1 MRRPDRR
8 AGLLTAS
15 FTRLPTPR
23 GNAAPDRRPALWR
36 THNETGPDRMRILRH
51 HHTGPLCLRLGQRQ
65 PRRRHSTLPRSL
77 EAPLHLGAPGTRPT
91 LGANRRG
98 TGAGASPQ
106 PQAQG
111 DVQQVQPLL
120 PHQPRLVQG
129 PRLHG
134 RRPTHRGV
142 DLRTALL
149 GIRHQGPV
157 ARRRRAPHRPGLCRE
172 GDAHSRP
179 RHGAWPSEGLTGR
192 DTPAHGPESTSTP
205 GRTRE
210 RTSRWSP
217 RGSKRSS
224 RGPPS
229 PTS

>member
-1 MRRPDRR
+1 MRR
-8 AGLLTAS
+8 
-15 FTRLPTPR
+15 
-23 GNAAPDRRPALWR
+23 PDRRPALWR

-98 TGAGASPQ
+98 AGAGASPQ

-120 PHQPRLVQG
+120 PHQPRLIQG

-134 RRPTHRGV
+134 RRPAHRGV
-142 DLRTALL
+142 DIRPPLL
-149 GIRHQGPV
+149 GIRHQGTL
-157 ARRRRAPHRPGLCRE
+157 ASRRRAPRRPGLCRE
-172 GDAHSRP
+172 GGVAPRP
-179 RHGAWPSEGLTGR
+179 RHSAWPREGLTGR
-192 DTPAHGPESTSTP
+192 DTPPHDP
-205 GRTRE
+205 RTHIHPRSCPR

-217 RGSKRSS
+217 RGSRRSS

>member
-1 MRRPDRR
+1 MRR
-8 AGLLTAS
+8 
-15 FTRLPTPR
+15 
-23 GNAAPDRRPALWR
+23 PDRRPALWR

-98 TGAGASPQ
+98 AGAGASPQ

-120 PHQPRLVQG
+120 PHQPRLIQG

-134 RRPTHRGV
+134 RRPAHRGV
-142 DLRTALL
+142 DIRPPLL
-149 GIRHQGPV
+149 GIRHQGTRGPS
-157 ARRRRAPHRPGLCRE
+157 ASSAASSRTRSRRSLAPAMLTQP
-172 GDAHSRP
+172 RP
-179 RHGAWPSEGLTGR
+179 RHSAWPREDLPGR
-192 DTPAHGPESTSTP
+192 DTPPHGPESTSTP
-205 GRTRE
+205 DRTRE
-210 RTSRWSP
+210 RT
-217 RGSKRSS
+217 
-224 RGPPS
+224 
-229 PTS
+229 

>member
-1 MRRPDRR
+1 MRR
-8 AGLLTAS
+8 
-15 FTRLPTPR
+15 
-23 GNAAPDRRPALWR
+23 PDRRPALWR

-98 TGAGASPQ
+98 TGAGARPQ

-142 DLRTALL
+142 DLRPALL
-149 GIRHQGPV
+149 GIRHQGPWPV
-157 ARRRRAPHRPGLCRE
+157 GVERRIVQDSVEKEMLTP
-172 GDAHSRP
+172 RP

-192 DTPAHGPESTSTP
+192 DKPPHDREPTSTP
-205 GRTRE
+205 GRTRR
-210 RTSRWSP
+210 RT
-217 RGSKRSS
+217 
-224 RGPPS
+224 
-229 PTS
+229 